1 MQEVGGAAGPGAP
14 RGRWRKW
21 AQEGEEMPMPMR
33 CGGQAHSAS
42 ARLSQP
48 PAGGGAHSASS
59 GGEWGP
65 CSQMVRRGGAQ
76 LCSRTGRV
84 TESTVPRAG
93 AASGKP
99 LTSSRGTRRVGRPHH
114 KGSLCASA
122 GPALGWPSPAHSALA
137 AVPGVG
143 TVLNPVHRGEPGPG
157 GGPGLPETS
166 QPMKGEL
173 GSGVQEEPLSALYC
187 TPNPSWPQPC
197 TVPQPHQCLQR

>member
-1 MQEVGGAAGPGAP
+1 MEKVGAGRRGNAHAHEVWRAGSLSLSPALPAASRRGCPFCQL
-14 RGRWRKW
+14 RGRVG
-21 AQEGEEMPMPMR
+21 ALQPDGE
-33 CGGQAHSAS
+33 
-42 ARLSQP
+42 
-48 PAGGGAHSASS
+48 AG
-59 GGEWGP
+59 
-65 CSQMVRRGGAQ
+65 RGGAQ